1 VTLSLAGTT
10 AVAVALGFVV
20 AGRRDE
26 LTHSLQSAPLW
37 ILGLVVL
44 LQVVALLA
52 RTEAWNFCLGATG
65 ATIGRRLLSRRD
77 ALAEITVSSAI
88 APRSCR
94 LQYTNFSTI
103 GETGS
108 TRGVAGRSGGS
119 CVEFVSKSRLKA
131 FALVSKEGR

>member
-10 AVAVALGFVV
+10 TVAVALGFVV

-52 RTEAWNFCLGATG
+52 RTG
-65 ATIGRRLLSRRD
+65 
-77 ALAEITVSSAI
+77 
-88 APRSCR
+88 
-94 LQYTNFSTI
+94 LQYTNFSTNRGDSINGRPDRTIRPFPCRICVELRAPERRRLCRTRDDPRGSRRAHAVLSALSGALREI
-103 GETGS
+103 GEM
-108 TRGVAGRSGGS
+108 
-119 CVEFVSKSRLKA
+119 
-131 FALVSKEGR
+131 LVLR